1 MSLRISKIIIQFVN
15 EELPSSNKE
24 HKMVAKKAPA
34 KKKAVKKVS
43 KKKAVAKKP
52 AKKAAK
58 KVVAKKAA
66 PSTTELH

>member
-34 KKKAVKKVS
+34 KKKAVKKVVAKKAPA
-43 KKKAVAKKP
+43 KKKAV
-52 AKKAAK
+52 K

-66 PSTTELH
+66 PATTELH